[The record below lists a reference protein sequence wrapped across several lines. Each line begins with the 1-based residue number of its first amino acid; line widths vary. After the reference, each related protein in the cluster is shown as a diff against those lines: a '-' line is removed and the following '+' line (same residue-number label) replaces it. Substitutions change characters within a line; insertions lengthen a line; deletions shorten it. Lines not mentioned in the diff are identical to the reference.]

1 MEAPPASAGTR
12 RRSLQ
17 DRCPTHQDQWS
28 TLQQPVELTAQG
40 EHRTPGPL
48 LETMPR
54 LSAALA
60 VALACSVSAFQA
72 PVSQPARRSVAR
84 HAEDPTKVWYADL
97 ANGVQN
103 LLQNSPLNEG
113 KKAVVKMMAGGYD
126 VQATNAKL
134 DELIANPVVML
145 SFTK

>member
-1 MEAPPASAGTR
+1 MRELAAIDTSKLGEHRACGPERAW
-12 RRSLQ
+12 RRSLASV
-17 DRCPTHQDQWS
+17 RLVRETPR
-28 TLQQPVELTAQG
+28 TAARRS
-40 EHRTPGPL
+40 RT

-54 LSAALA
+54 LA
-60 VALACSVSAFQA
+60 VALALCCAAASAFQA
-72 PVSQPARRSVAR
+72 PSQRPRSIITR

-126 VQATNAKL
+126 VAATNAKL

>member
-1 MEAPPASAGTR
+1 
-12 RRSLQ
+12 
-17 DRCPTHQDQWS
+17 
-28 TLQQPVELTAQG
+28 
-40 EHRTPGPL
+40 
-48 LETMPR
+48 MPR

-72 PVSQPARRSVAR
+72 PVSQPARSTLVR

>member
-1 MEAPPASAGTR
+1 MERPFASVRLVHATPR
-12 RRSLQ
+12 TAARRS
-17 DRCPTHQDQWS
+17 R
-28 TLQQPVELTAQG
+28 
-40 EHRTPGPL
+40 
-48 LETMPR
+48 TMPR
-54 LSAALA
+54 LA
-60 VALACSVSAFQA
+60 VALALCCAASAFQA
-72 PVSQPARRSVAR
+72 PVSRRSTLAR

-103 LLQNSPLNEG
+103 LFQNSPLNEG

>member
-1 MEAPPASAGTR
+1 
-12 RRSLQ
+12 
-17 DRCPTHQDQWS
+17 
-28 TLQQPVELTAQG
+28 
-40 EHRTPGPL
+40 
-48 LETMPR
+48 MPR
-54 LSAALA
+54 LA
-60 VALACSVSAFQA
+60 VALALCCAAASAFQA
-72 PVSQPARRSVAR
+72 PSQRPRSIITR
-84 HAEDPTKVWYADL
+84 QAEDPTKVWYADL

>member
-1 MEAPPASAGTR
+1 MAR
-12 RRSLQ
+12 
-17 DRCPTHQDQWS
+17 
-28 TLQQPVELTAQG
+28 
-40 EHRTPGPL
+40 
-48 LETMPR
+48 
-54 LSAALA
+54 LA
-60 VALACSVSAFQA
+60 VALALCTVSAFQA
-72 PVSQPARRSVAR
+72 PSQPARRSLAR
-84 HAEDPTKVWYADL
+84 QAEDPTKVWYADL

-126 VQATNAKL
+126 AQATNAKL

>member
-1 MEAPPASAGTR
+1 
-12 RRSLQ
+12 
-17 DRCPTHQDQWS
+17 
-28 TLQQPVELTAQG
+28 
-40 EHRTPGPL
+40 
-48 LETMPR
+48 MPR
-54 LSAALA
+54 RA
-60 VALACSVSAFQA
+60 VALALCAAAHAFQS
-72 PVSQPARRSVAR
+72 PSQRPRSIITR
-84 HAEDPTKVWYADL
+84 HSEDPTKVWYADL